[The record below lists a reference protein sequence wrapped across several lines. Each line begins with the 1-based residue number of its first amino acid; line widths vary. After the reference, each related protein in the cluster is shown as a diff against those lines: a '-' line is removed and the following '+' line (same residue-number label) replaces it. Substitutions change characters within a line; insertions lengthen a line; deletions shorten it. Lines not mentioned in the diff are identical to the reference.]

1 MKKMKKEKERNTKWR
16 EMYGGKRGR
25 KRLSE
30 RGREGEKE
38 GGRGRERENICWQ
51 LYYAL

>member
-1 MKKMKKEKERNTKWR
+1 MKKEKERNTKWR

-25 KRLSE
+25 KRLRE
-30 RGREGEKE
+30 REEGKEKRRE